1 MKCALP
7 AASNGLFARRE
18 RERERAE
25 CDALSS
31 GPVSVVRSLFYFI
44 TFCMTSSRHAL
55 PIDAD
60 CRSLSVFVCRAN
72 VEEETRTG
80 PPQHIPLLLPPPP
93 YLQKRVKS
101 WVGRSPA
108 RARSAPPPSRSSFEN
123 ECLLNTK
130 TALQPAPI
138 AAIARPRPS
147 PLGRGPP

>member
-1 MKCALP
+1 MCAP
-7 AASNGLFARRE
+7 CCVKWTFRPERE

-31 GPVSVVRSLFYFI
+31 GPVSDVRFRSLYFI
-44 TFCMTSSRHAL
+44 TLHDLLSSSHAL

-130 TALQPAPI
+130 TALQLAPI
-138 AAIARPRPS
+138 AARPRPR